1 MQFVILRWE
10 CMEIYV
16 YLDEYVWFIT
26 ISQSQSNNKQQRLVI
41 FICLVIYAI
50 CDFQQRLVLK
60 YMFYLLSF
68 SYWYMFI
75 PFFICN
81 NSFFLNF
88 FFFIGDSKQASYKIV
103 KNS

>member
-75 PFFICN
+75 PFVICN
-81 NSFFLNF
+81 NSFFTYYYF
-88 FFFIGDSKQASYKIV
+88 FHRWFQASIL
-103 KNS
+103 